1 MPHETF
7 FNLPS
12 DKRQHIENI
21 LLETFYHQSLSQ
33 VKVSDIVS
41 KMEMSRGAFYK
52 YFVDLEDANRYMISQ
67 SARQVH
73 IEIMRH
79 IRDSEED
86 LFQGINHFLLEMTL
100 KNPED
105 LERMALT
112 FLTKSDHL
120 LISKRRKTVAESTM
134 FQAWFDILAK
144 NQLWIDNEAEAISF
158 LYFIMA
164 LVIQA
169 WNDYIANDW
178 RSEQLIEDL
187 SFKVKWLKEGLNQK
201 KK

>member
-1 MPHETF
+1 
-7 FNLPS
+7 
-12 DKRQHIENI
+12 
-21 LLETFYHQSLSQ
+21 
-33 VKVSDIVS
+33 
-41 KMEMSRGAFYK
+41 MSRGAFYK

-120 LISKRRKTVAESTM
+120 SISKRWKTLAESTM

-178 RSEQLIEDL
+178 SSEQLIEDL

>member
-52 YFVDLEDANRYMISQ
+52 YFVDLEDANRYMISK
-67 SARQVH
+67 SASQVH

-100 KNPED
+100 TNPED

-144 NQLWIDNEAEAISF
+144 NQLWIDNEVEAISF

-178 RSEQLIEDL
+178 SSEQLIEDL
-187 SFKVKWLKEGLNQK
+187 SFKVKWLREGLNQK